1 MNLALSVMVLLVVM
15 SIKDVL
21 EFSIFPSVLLGLT
34 LFRLALNLATT
45 KLILL
50 SGNPGSVVEA
60 FGKVVVRGDAVVGFV
75 VFLILVIVQFL
86 VITKGSER
94 VSEVAARFTLDAMP
108 GKQMAVDAE
117 MNAGLIDEKQART
130 RRESIQREADFYGA
144 MDLSLIHI

>member
-1 MNLALSVMVLLVVM
+1 MVLLVVM

-75 VFLILVIVQFL
+75 VFLILVKMCIRDRA
-86 VITKGSER
+86 SR
-94 VSEVAARFTLDAMP
+94 S
-108 GKQMAVDAE
+108 
-117 MNAGLIDEKQART
+117 
-130 RRESIQREADFYGA
+130 
-144 MDLSLIHI
+144 LSLNP